1 MEKRKCI
8 LCGSPIRDNFKF
20 IEDDLKRCPA
30 CNSEIIESI
39 EQEEEPYNEMEF
51 DYVLDRDFYEMC

>member
-8 LCGSPIRDNFKF
+8 LCGAPIRDNFKF
-20 IEDDLKRCPA
+20 IEDNLKRCPA

-39 EQEEEPYNEMEF
+39 EQEEPYHQMEF